1 MNTHLIVFGTDDYK
15 NSISSLIKSSENY
28 FDITHVFNLNDID
41 ENFKNKNKNI
51 LEQGRGAGYWLWKPY
66 FIHKVL
72 LDSNDG
78 DVIFYVDAGNIF
90 INDPSLLYE
99 KLSENNDIILFD
111 NRDGMADGEPPPN
124 KDWTKKDTFILMGL
138 DDSKYTDG
146 PHVNASYQ
154 IYKKSPKTI
163 SFVKELLEWS
173 QNENIL
179 TDISNITGNNY
190 PSFKDHRHDQSVLS
204 LMALKYN
211 INLEIDPSEWGNKCG
226 IRKTPQLFLHHRDR
240 NFIL

>member
-1 MNTHLIVFGTDDYK
+1 
-15 NSISSLIKSSENY
+15 
-28 FDITHVFNLNDID
+28 
-41 ENFKNKNKNI
+41 
-51 LEQGRGAGYWLWKPY
+51 
-66 FIHKVL
+66 
-72 LDSNDG
+72 
-78 DVIFYVDAGNIF
+78 
-90 INDPSLLYE
+90 
-99 KLSENNDIILFD
+99 
-111 NRDGMADGEPPPN
+111 
-124 KDWTKKDTFILMGL
+124 MGL
-138 DDSKYTDG
+138 DNNKYTDG

-179 TDISNITGNNY
+179 TDSPNITGNNY

-226 IRKTPQLFLHHRDR
+226 IRKTPQLFLHHRNQ
-240 NFIL
+240 NFKL